1 MSETTLFLLI
11 ILFIVFIIY
20 GVHVYDRILVKRI
33 NDHEE
38 KLEKKGILKRHYY
51 KKDNDNR

>member
-20 GVHVYDRILVKRI
+20 AVHAYDRKLVKRI
-33 NDHEE
+33 KDHEE

>member
-11 ILFIVFIIY
+11 TLFIVFIIY
-20 GVHVYDRILVKRI
+20 AVHVYDRILVKRI

-51 KKDNDNR
+51 NKDNDNR

>member
-11 ILFIVFIIY
+11 TLFIVFIIY
-20 GVHVYDRILVKRI
+20 AVHIYDRILVKRI
-33 NDHEE
+33 NEHEE
-38 KLEKKGILKRHYY
+38 QLEKKGILKRHYY

>member
-11 ILFIVFIIY
+11 TLFIVFIIY
-20 GVHVYDRILVKRI
+20 AVHVYDTILVKRI
-33 NDHEE
+33 NEHEV

>member
-11 ILFIVFIIY
+11 TLLIVFIIY
-20 GVHVYDRILVKRI
+20 AVNVYDKKLVKRI
-33 NDHEE
+33 NEHED

>member
-11 ILFIVFIIY
+11 TLFIVFIICA
-20 GVHVYDRILVKRI
+20 VHVYDRILVKRI
-33 NDHEE
+33 RDHEE

>member
-11 ILFIVFIIY
+11 TLFIVFIIY
-20 GVHVYDRILVKRI
+20 AVHIYDRILVKRI

-38 KLEKKGILKRHYY
+38 ELEKKGILKRHYY
-51 KKDNDNR
+51 KKDNDNK

>member
-1 MSETTLFLLI
+1 MSESTLFLLI
-11 ILFIVFIIY
+11 TLFIVFIIY
-20 GVHVYDRILVKRI
+20 AVHAYDKKLVKRI

-51 KKDNDNR
+51 KKDNDTR

>member
-11 ILFIVFIIY
+11 TLFIAFIIY
-20 GVHVYDRILVKRI
+20 AVHVYDRILVKRI
-33 NDHEE
+33 RDHEE

>member
-1 MSETTLFLLI
+1 MTETTLFLLI
-11 ILFIVFIIY
+11 TLFIVFIIY
-20 GVHVYDRILVKRI
+20 AVHVYDRILFKRI
-33 NDHEE
+33 NNHEE

>member
-11 ILFIVFIIY
+11 TLFIVFIIY
-20 GVHVYDRILVKRI
+20 VVHVYDRILVKRI

>member
-11 ILFIVFIIY
+11 TLLIVFIIY
-20 GVHVYDRILVKRI
+20 AVHIYDKKLVKRI
-33 NDHEE
+33 NEHEE

-51 KKDNDNR
+51 KKDNDSR

>member
-1 MSETTLFLLI
+1 MTETTLFLLI
-11 ILFIVFIIY
+11 TLFIVFIIY
-20 GVHVYDRILVKRI
+20 AVHLYDRILVKRI

-51 KKDNDNR
+51 KKDNDDR

>member
-11 ILFIVFIIY
+11 ILFIVVIIY
-20 GVHVYDRILVKRI
+20 AVHVYDRKLVKRI
-33 NDHEE
+33 NEHEE

>member
-11 ILFIVFIIY
+11 TLFIVIIIY
-20 GVHVYDRILVKRI
+20 AVHVYDRILVKRI
-33 NDHEE
+33 NDHEK

-51 KKDNDNR
+51 KKDNDNK

>member
-11 ILFIVFIIY
+11 TLFIVFIIY
-20 GVHVYDRILVKRI
+20 AVNVYDKKLVKRI
-33 NDHEE
+33 NEHED

>member
-1 MSETTLFLLI
+1 MSESTLFLLI
-11 ILFIVFIIY
+11 TLFIVFIIY
-20 GVHVYDRILVKRI
+20 AVHAYDKKLVKRI

>member
-20 GVHVYDRILVKRI
+20 AVHAYDRKLVKRI
-33 NDHEE
+33 KDHEE
-38 KLEKKGILKRHYY
+38 KLEKKRYF
-51 KKDNDNR
+51 KKTLL

>member
-11 ILFIVFIIY
+11 TLFIVFIIY
-20 GVHVYDRILVKRI
+20 AVHVYDRILVKRI

-38 KLEKKGILKRHYY
+38 KLEKKRNI
-51 KKDNDNR
+51 KKTLLQER

>member
-1 MSETTLFLLI
+1 MSESTLFLLI
-11 ILFIVFIIY
+11 TLFIVFIIY
-20 GVHVYDRILVKRI
+20 VVHAYDKKLVKRI

-51 KKDNDNR
+51 KKDNDTR

>member
-20 GVHVYDRILVKRI
+20 AVHAYDRKLVKRI
-33 NDHEE
+33 NNHEE

-51 KKDNDNR
+51 KKDNENR

>member
-11 ILFIVFIIY
+11 ILFLVIIIY
-20 GVHVYDRILVKRI
+20 AVHIYDKTLLKRI

-51 KKDNDNR
+51 KKDNDDR

>member
-1 MSETTLFLLI
+1 MSVTTLFLLI
-11 ILFIVFIIY
+11 TLFIVFIIY
-20 GVHVYDRILVKRI
+20 AVHVYDRILVKRI

-51 KKDNDNR
+51 NKDNDNR

>member
-11 ILFIVFIIY
+11 TLIIFIIIFA
-20 GVHVYDRILVKRI
+20 VHAYDKILVRRI
-33 NDHEE
+33 NDHEN

-51 KKDNDNR
+51 KKNNDDR

>member
-11 ILFIVFIIY
+11 TLFIVIIIY
-20 GVHVYDRILVKRI
+20 AVHVYDKKLVKRI
-33 NDHEE
+33 NEHEE

-51 KKDNDNR
+51 KKNNDNR

>member
-11 ILFIVFIIY
+11 ILFLVIIIY
-20 GVHVYDRILVKRI
+20 AVHIYDKILLKRI

-51 KKDNDNR
+51 KKNDDTK

>member
-11 ILFIVFIIY
+11 ILFLVIIVYAVHIY
-20 GVHVYDRILVKRI
+20 DKMLVKRI

-51 KKDNDNR
+51 KKNDDTK

>member
-11 ILFIVFIIY
+11 TLFIVFIIY
-20 GVHVYDRILVKRI
+20 AVHVYDKILVKRI
-33 NDHEE
+33 NEHEE

-51 KKDNDNR
+51 KKDNENR

>member
-20 GVHVYDRILVKRI
+20 GVHIYDRILVKRI

>member
-1 MSETTLFLLI
+1 MSETTLFLLLT
-11 ILFIVFIIY
+11 LFIVFIIY
-20 GVHVYDRILVKRI
+20 AVHVYDRILVKRI
-33 NDHEE
+33 RDHEE

>member
-11 ILFIVFIIY
+11 ILFIVAIIY
-20 GVHVYDRILVKRI
+20 AVHVYDRKLVKRI
-33 NDHEE
+33 NEHEE

>member
-11 ILFIVFIIY
+11 ILFLVIIIY
-20 GVHVYDRILVKRI
+20 AVHIYDKTLLKRI

-51 KKDNDNR
+51 KKNDETK

>member
-11 ILFIVFIIY
+11 ILFLVIIVYAVHIY
-20 GVHVYDRILVKRI
+20 DKMLVKRI

-51 KKDNDNR
+51 KKDNDDR